1 MQLAAMRCGGAAVD
15 GVSDQAVG
23 ERITGV
29 ATGHHAVRDGF
40 VEEIEKAGPPRLGGF
55 LEHIQV
61 DPLAGDR
68 CNLECAATVARKSFD
83 AAAKHGADAV
93 RDDIGGCG
101 EMPLRRLLAR
111 ISEHARQL
119 AKEEWVPAG
128 LSLKPLDNIRR
139 RFESGEHPKE
149 AHRIE
154 VSQSSDGE
162 LSRFAAANKV
172 GQVSAQRMVG
182 RQFAV
187 AVGAD
192 DHKPGIWKLIGYEL

>member
-1 MQLAAMRCGGAAVD
+1 MQLAAMGCGDAAVD

-29 ATGHHAVRDGF
+29 ATGHHAVREG
-40 VEEIEKAGPPRLGGF
+40 
-55 LEHIQV
+55 
-61 DPLAGDR
+61 
-68 CNLECAATVARKSFD
+68 FD

-93 RDDIGGCG
+93 RDGIGGCG
-101 EMPLRRLLAR
+101 EIPLRRLLAR
-111 ISEHARQL
+111 ISEHAREL
-119 AKEEWVPAG
+119 AKEEWVPAS
-128 LSLKPLDNIRR
+128 LSLKPLHNIRR

-149 AHRIE
+149 ARRIE